1 VSPPYD
7 HAELIALAA
16 ANVAYEMLSLFARG
30 VQMTII
36 AVCQLSLAVGDI
48 EGNLATAADA
58 VGHAAAAGAGL
69 VVLPELCD
77 SGYVF
82 ADAAEA
88 RGLASPAGDSR
99 TLRQWHDLAQASQT
113 VIVGGFCEL
122 APDGRLFNSAAMV
135 DASGTRVVYRKAH
148 LWDKEKQVFTPGA
161 GSPPVVTLPIGRVGV
176 LICYD
181 LEFPEWVRQV
191 ALSGADL
198 IAAPVNWPAAAHPA
212 GERPAEV
219 VKAQADASV
228 NGVFIAVADRCGDE
242 RGVSWIGGS
251 LIAGPD
257 GYPLAGPA
265 DAGQPAVLTVD
276 CDLAQARNK
285 RINEN
290 NDLLADRRADLYQAG
305 LTQADL

>member
-1 VSPPYD
+1 
-7 HAELIALAA
+7 
-16 ANVAYEMLSLFARG
+16 
-30 VQMTII
+30 MTVI
-36 AVCQLSLAVGDI
+36 AVGQLSLAIGDT
-48 EGNLATAADA
+48 EGNLAAAADA
-58 VGHAAAAGAGL
+58 VGQAAEADAGL

-88 RGLASPAGDSR
+88 RGLASPAGDSPA
-99 TLRQWHDLAQASQT
+99 LRQWHDLARDNQT

-122 APDGRLFNSAAMV
+122 APDGRLFNSAALV

-148 LWDKEKQVFTPGA
+148 LWDKEKQVFTPGD
-161 GSPPVVTLPIGRVGV
+161 GPPPVVTLPIGRVGV

-181 LEFPEWVRQV
+181 LEFPEWVRRA
-191 ALSGADL
+191 ALAGADL
-198 IAAPVNWPAAAHPA
+198 IAAPVNWPAADHPA

-219 VKAQADASV
+219 VKALADASV
-228 NGVFIAVADRCGDE
+228 NGVFVAVADRAGDE

-265 DAGQPAVLTVD
+265 GAGEPAVLIVD
-276 CDLAQARNK
+276 CDLARARDK

-290 NDLLADRRADLYQAG
+290 NDLLADRRADLYDAD
-305 LTQADL
+305 LHQADL

>member
-1 VSPPYD
+1 
-7 HAELIALAA
+7 
-16 ANVAYEMLSLFARG
+16 
-30 VQMTII
+30 MTVI
-36 AVCQLSLAVGDI
+36 AVCQLSLAVGDTD
-48 EGNLATAADA
+48 GNLATAADA
-58 VGHAAAAGAGL
+58 VGQAVEAGARL

-99 TLRQWHDLAQASQT
+99 TLRQWRDLAEASQT

-122 APDGRLFNSAAMV
+122 GPDGRLFNSAALV

-148 LWDKEKQVFTPGA
+148 LWDNEKRVFTPGD
-161 GSPPVVTLPIGRVGV
+161 GPPPVITLPFGRVGV
-176 LICYD
+176 MICYD
-181 LEFPEWVRQV
+181 LEFPEWVRQA
-191 ALSGADL
+191 ALTGADL
-198 IAAPVNWPAAAHPA
+198 IAAPVNWPAAPHPA

-219 VKAQADASV
+219 VKAQAGAAV
-228 NGVFIAVADRCGDE
+228 NGVFIAVADRCADE
-242 RGVSWIGGS
+242 RGVSWTGGS

-265 DAGQPAVLTVD
+265 SPGQPAVLAVD
-276 CDLAQARNK
+276 CDLARSRDK

-290 NDLLADRRADLYQAG
+290 NDLLADRRADLYQAN
-305 LTQADL
+305 LYQADR

>member
-1 VSPPYD
+1 
-7 HAELIALAA
+7 
-16 ANVAYEMLSLFARG
+16 
-30 VQMTII
+30 MTVV
-36 AVCQLSLAVGDI
+36 AVCQLSLAVGDTD
-48 EGNLATAADA
+48 GNLAAAADA
-58 VGHAAAAGAGL
+58 VGEAAEAGAGL

-82 ADAAEA
+82 TGPDEA

-99 TLRQWHDLAQASQT
+99 ALRQWHELARANQT

-122 APDGRLFNSAAMV
+122 GPDGRLYNSAALV
-135 DASGTRVVYRKAH
+135 DVSGTRAVYRKAH
-148 LWDKEKQVFTPGA
+148 LWDKEKQVFTPG
-161 GSPPVVTLPIGRVGV
+161 GGPPPVLTLPIGRVGV
-176 LICYD
+176 MICYD
-181 LEFPEWVRQV
+181 LEFPEWVRQA
-191 ALSGADL
+191 ALTGADL

-219 VKAQADASV
+219 VKAQAGASV

-265 DAGQPAVLTVD
+265 DAGQPAVLSVD
-276 CDLAQARNK
+276 CDLAQARDK

-290 NDLLADRRADLYQAG
+290 NDLLADRRADLYQAE
-305 LTQADL
+305 LHQADL

>member
-1 VSPPYD
+1 
-7 HAELIALAA
+7 
-16 ANVAYEMLSLFARG
+16 M
-30 VQMTII
+30 
-36 AVCQLSLAVGDI
+36 
-48 EGNLATAADA
+48 
-58 VGHAAAAGAGL
+58 
-69 VVLPELCD
+69 LPELCD

-82 ADAAEA
+82 TGAAEA

-122 APDGRLFNSAAMV
+122 GPDGRLYNSAAMV

-148 LWDKEKQVFTPGA
+148 LWDKEKQVFTPG
-161 GSPPVVTLPIGRVGV
+161 GGPPPVVTLPIGRVGV

-191 ALSGADL
+191 ALTGADL

-242 RGVSWIGGS
+242 RGVSWVGGS

-265 DAGQPAVLTVD
+265 EAGQPAVLTVD
-276 CDLAQARNK
+276 CDLAQARDK

-290 NDLLADRRADLYQAG
+290 NDLLADRRADLYQAE
-305 LTQADL
+305 LHQADL